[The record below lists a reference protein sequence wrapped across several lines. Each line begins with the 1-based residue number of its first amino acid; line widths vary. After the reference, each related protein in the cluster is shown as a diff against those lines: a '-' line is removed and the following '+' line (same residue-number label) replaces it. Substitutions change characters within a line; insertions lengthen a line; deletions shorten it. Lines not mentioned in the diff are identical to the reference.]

1 MTGVL
6 LITVG
11 SRGDCEPF
19 FALVSELIQNEYIN
33 SVTLMVTDKQ
43 CQLAPKSPKLKLV
56 PLAFEGPPSVTS
68 KQWGAI
74 LKRDFIP
81 IYEKILA
88 EARELQPAVVIAS
101 TLISLIA
108 DVPRLKIGAPL
119 IILHLQPAI
128 TSNYYPNI
136 YMHPK
141 WAADCFYKLQKGKVD
156 EPVVRYNYNT
166 HVAALRYLLRQGLLK
181 ALNDIRLKHELPK
194 ISFQDVV
201 DMQSGWT
208 NNVSVVLPT
217 NSRLTP
223 LPPDSS
229 PRVHIV
235 DSLAHSYLPMNWD
248 AENMY
253 PDLINFL
260 SNGEKPVVVTYGSM
274 YAGPRADNVTR
285 AILRGLRAANVE
297 RVVMMSGQA
306 GIGLHQLVTKEDEDL
321 VEWATGRVF
330 MTKGNVQYAWL
341 FPQCEMVLC
350 HCGAGTVYAA
360 LKAGIPVIGTPVFAD
375 QPFYMQLLRKMNLG
389 IHAGGIELPSIT
401 IQSVKKSVER
411 IRKQGALESAR
422 NFSKSCTDTRN
433 GLEEMMDL
441 IKSISKSADD
451 DGNKE

>member
-248 AENMY
+248 AEIMY

-285 AILRGLRAANVE
+285 AI
-297 RVVMMSGQA
+297 S
-306 GIGLHQLVTKEDEDL
+306 
-321 VEWATGRVF
+321 GRVF

-411 IRKQGALESAR
+411 IRKQGAL
-422 NFSKSCTDTRN
+422 D
-433 GLEEMMDL
+433 